1 MHYRRERECGQH
13 IREVSDKSH
22 NGSEPRHK
30 AGNQRHSADLHRA
43 EDHILGRLDKPLS
56 VLDIVALDGLVDGL
70 HPERE
75 SADHRDDHE
84 QIDRDREPRAVG
96 KGLQDV
102 ALHAVGWE

>member
-75 SADHRDDHE
+75 ASDDGDHHGEIEDDAE
-84 QIDRDREPRAVG
+84 RAGGGEGVE
-96 KGLQDV
+96 DV
-102 ALHAVGWE
+102 VLDA